1 MDVLRRL
8 EAVHDA
14 TGYRAVLLSGS
25 GTCAVEAML
34 STLAL
39 RNQTTLVLANGVY
52 GERMAEMLARQGKP
66 ARMLRAAWTAP
77 IDLAAVERA
86 LDAEVA
92 PVALP
97 RALGPYAPVP
107 CRARRRDAA
116 SAGGELVDAQC
127 LPRAARRQLCAD
139 PRCAQGAR
147 LHHLCRARRVRR
159 ANLPH
164 CHDGR
169 DHRGGSGA
177 ACACARRGL
186 REGACCLSTPR
197 DAVILAAGRGV
208 RLGELGLMRPKGF
221 IDLGGRPIIERSLE
235 YLTTMG

>member
-34 STLAL
+34 STFAL

-77 IDLAAVERA
+77 LDFAAVERA

-92 PVALP
+92 RVAVVHHETTTGRLNELD
-97 RALGPYAPVP
+97 RL
-107 CRARRRDAA
+107 AA
-116 SAGGELVDAQC
+116 
-127 LPRAARRQLCAD
+127 
-139 PRCAQGAR
+139 
-147 LHHLCRARRVRR
+147 LCRSRGKGLLIDAVSSFG
-159 ANLPH
+159 AEELPFERWRPLA
-164 CHDGR
+164 GA
-169 DHRGGSGA
+169 GA
-177 ACACARRGL
+177 ANKCLHGL
-186 REGACCLSTPR
+186 PGIAL
-197 DAVILAAGRGV
+197 V
-208 RLGELGLMRPKGF
+208 
-221 IDLGGRPIIERSLE
+221 
-235 YLTTMG
+235 